1 MRKLGPVEALDIIQD
16 PQGPWVILFHG
27 YGADAGD
34 LASLA
39 DVLPVKKPCNFLF
52 PQGFLEV
59 PIGPGWTGRAWW
71 ELDMM
76 KLQRDIE
83 AGVERDT
90 GAEVPAGLGKARQKA
105 MAMIEALA
113 KTLNAP
119 QNKIPWDRLILG
131 GFSQGGM
138 IAADLALHAPEKP
151 RGLVLL
157 STAIINK
164 AEMKKIA
171 PSKAGL
177 EFFQSH
183 GDQDMVLS
191 HKNAARLETLLTQSG
206 LKGKLR
212 TFRGGHEIPA
222 GIITELGAWLDQRL

>member
-1 MRKLGPVEALDIIQD
+1 MRKLGPIQALDIVQD
-16 PQGPWVILFHG
+16 PQAPWVILFHG
-27 YGADAGD
+27 YGADAWD
-34 LASLA
+34 LSGLA
-39 DVLPVKKPCNFLF
+39 DVIPVKKPCNFLF

-71 ELDMM
+71 ELDMA

-90 GAEVPAGLGKARQKA
+90 GAEVPAGLGKARQK
-105 MAMIEALA
+105 MMSMLEELDV
-113 KTLNAP
+113 
-119 QNKIPWDRLILG
+119 PWDRLILG

-138 IAADLALHAPEKP
+138 IAADLALRAPVAPK
-151 RGLVLL
+151 GLILL
-157 STAIINK
+157 STALINK
-164 AEMKKIA
+164 AEMKEVA
-171 PSKAGL
+171 PSKKGL

-191 HKNAARLETLLTQSG
+191 HKNAARLETLLTQAG

-212 TFRGGHEIPA
+212 TFRGGHEIPVPV
-222 GIITELGAWLDQRL
+222 ITELGTWLDQRL